1 MTETMK
7 GYIADIDGS
16 VANDEREQEIAD
28 LYLQS
33 SEHATMMEKTSPF
46 TLQDLAPPAAWPGG
60 CFWLLPWMR

>member
-1 MTETMK
+1 MTETIK

-33 SEHATMMEKTSPF
+33 SEHAMMMEKKSPF
-46 TLQDLAPPAAWPGG
+46 TLQDLAPPAA
-60 CFWLLPWMR
+60 